1 MCILWIP
8 RDMIGFGSNVQ
19 LSSPHLGTAST
30 DRLTRLKVAVG
41 FLVIS
46 PCASRSLLL
55 RLAYTSSEQ
64 VRP

>member
-1 MCILWIP
+1 
-8 RDMIGFGSNVQ
+8 MIGFGSNVQ
-19 LSSPHLGTAST
+19 PSSPDLGTAST
-30 DRLTRLKVAVG
+30 DKLVTLKVAVG

-46 PCASRSLLL
+46 PCASRILLL